1 MLSKV
6 MAGREMGQA
15 WRVCRAAGR
24 VDGSTWHAEQLEPRE
39 MLAVAPIGPK
49 GPSLTAPSALAA
61 VIVSPTSVGLT
72 WSDAD
77 KAVTGYYVMRSVDGT
92 NWDLLTKITDK
103 AKRAY
108 TDSQAKANTRY
119 FYGVEA
125 YNSASI
131 SAPSGSV
138 SLVTPLVAP
147 GSVAASLVGGHVHV
161 TWKSGDAATGGYELW
176 RAVDGGSFSLVSN
189 LDGIGSVSYDDS
201 SVGAGYVYSYKIK
214 AVGASNSSLYSSAV
228 KVGMPLS
235 APSSLSAGATATS
248 VTLTWGGLDAH
259 AKSYIVMRST
269 DNKNF
274 STVAT
279 LASNATGFV
288 DLKVATGTAY
298 YYKVSAT
305 NPANPSG
312 TSAVQA
318 TTTLLAPRSLAAS
331 VSGMGVDLTWSDP
344 NRTGMGYVVL
354 RSTDGVNFSA
364 LATLAPGSAAKYRD
378 SAVGAKQAYVYEV
391 RAVAGAQVSPDS
403 NSAGATTPNGTS
415 NVLITSRYGSE
426 LVVTS
431 TGGADH
437 VSISESGSLLTINI
451 NGQDFHENALPAGL
465 FVYDRAGGDTIT
477 IDASVA
483 VRTTLSMIGAGVSTI
498 VSSCANVSAW
508 IDSADIIS
516 GAGLVHR
523 VSAFAGGVSMAL
535 GASLANPK
543 DAGTTKKIT
552 KSLFGAAPEAG
563 DVNQGGVGDCYFLS
577 SLAAF
582 AEEDDSVLLQSAV
595 DLGDG
600 TYAVEYKKA
609 GKPVYVRVSNAMP
622 VDAYGRLR
630 FARPGVNDTMW
641 ALVMEKAFAYF
652 RTGANTY
659 ASISGGWMSEVYSI
673 LGVSS
678 SNFWLNTGESAF
690 FDLMQARLNQ
700 FKAVTLATSTRPSM
714 LVGNHAYTLV
724 NVWKDDSGATHYV
737 VRNPWGVSGTRAEN
751 SGGYATLTFAQM
763 QANFVCGTFAA

>member
-1 MLSKV
+1 MLNKLV
-6 MAGREMGQA
+6 PGRELGGA
-15 WRVCRAAGR
+15 RRLCHAAGR
-24 VDGSTWHAEQLEPRE
+24 VDGSTWLAEQLEPRE
-39 MLAVAPIGPK
+39 LLAAAPMGPK

-61 VIVSPTSVGLT
+61 VIASPTSVSLS
-72 WSDAD
+72 WADAD
-77 KAVTGYYVMRSVDGT
+77 KAVAGYYVMRSVDGT
-92 NWDLLTKITDK
+92 NWDLLSKITDK
-103 AKRAY
+103 TKRSY
-108 TDSQAKANTRY
+108 TDTQARANTSY

-147 GSVAASLVGGHVHV
+147 GSVAASLVGGQVHV
-161 TWKSGDAATGGYELW
+161 TWKNGDAATGGYELW
-176 RAVDGGSFSLVSN
+176 RAVDGGSFSLVSS

-201 SVGAGYVYSYKIK
+201 SVGAGFVYSYKLK
-214 AVGASNSSLYSSAV
+214 AVGRSNASLYSSTV

-235 APSSLSAGATATS
+235 APSSLAASATPTS

-259 AKSYIVMRST
+259 AKSYVVMRSA

-298 YYKVSAT
+298 SYKVSAT
-305 NPANPSG
+305 NPANASG
-312 TSAVQA
+312 TSAVQT

-331 VSGMGVDLTWSDP
+331 ASGMGVDLTWSDP
-344 NRTGMGYVVL
+344 NRTGMGYVVM

-364 LATLAPGSAAKYRD
+364 LATLAPGSGAKYRD
-378 SAVGAKQAYVYEV
+378 SAVGARQAYVYEV
-391 RAVAGAQVSPDS
+391 RAVSGVLVSPDS
-403 NSAGATTPNGTS
+403 GAAGATTPNGTS

-431 TGGADH
+431 TGGVDR
-437 VSISESGSLLTINI
+437 VSITESGSLITINI
-451 NGQDFHENALPAGL
+451 NGQDFFENALPAGL

-483 VRTTLSMIGAGVSTI
+483 VRTTLATLGAGVSTI
-498 VSSCANVSAW
+498 ISSCASVSAW
-508 IDSADIIS
+508 IDAADSMS

-523 VSAFAGGVSMAL
+523 ITSFAGGVSMAF

-552 KSLFGAAPEAG
+552 KSLWGAAPEAG
-563 DVNQGGVGDCYFLS
+563 DVNQGGVGDCYFLA

-582 AEEDDSVLLQSAV
+582 AEEDDSVLLRSAV

-600 TYAVEYKKA
+600 TYAVEYRKA
-609 GKPVYVRVSNAMP
+609 GSPVYVRVSNAMP
-622 VDAYGRLR
+622 VDGYGRLR
-630 FARPGVNDTMW
+630 YARPGANDTMW
-641 ALVMEKAFAYF
+641 AMVMEKAFAYF

-659 ASISGGWMSEVYSI
+659 ASISGGWMGEVYSI
-673 LGVSS
+673 VGVSS
-678 SNFWLNTGESAF
+678 SNFGLNTGEGAF
-690 FDLMQARLNQ
+690 FDLMQSRLSLY
-700 FKAVTLATSTRPSM
+700 KAVTLATSTRPSL

-737 VRNPWGVSGTRAEN
+737 VRNPWGVSGTHAEN